1 MFNDLYNNR
10 KIIIIVLIIILI
22 IYLLYKYP
30 YLTTKEYWRTAM
42 NTSHSLYKKT
52 NGYLD
57 EYAKNTLIKINQR
70 AIPTPED
77 YLISAL
83 ILDRNVIQ
91 NEQMINRE
99 NILNAGNNYIDAINH
114 NAIFDANDNG
124 NIIIDFAF
132 GFGETWDEL
141 LTPLTNYA
149 TTKKTELIKDRVDKV
164 KKITDNKKEATELY
178 LTVSTTHTN
187 DGQNVH
193 DSNINHKVKA
203 IVSKLI
209 EEAPDTNYNI
219 DNIIDYFIKSNF
231 ANNNKFESFMTV
243 IDVFKKSEY
252 VLLAGVSDLQVLEII
267 WNRINDER
275 NSENK
280 DKLLEA
286 LYNNILDCYEND
298 NIVCANG
305 RILRVIGALT
315 LLDFDESNWYLFK
328 TEDTRNMV
336 FDEVRKLIDKIANDN
351 AEGNLKYACIE
362 YGATSNEENARKPTE
377 EETKELED
385 IMKKAIAN
393 MIDELAVKYD
403 IKQSQIPLLKEE
415 ALASII

>member
-1 MFNDLYNNR
+1 MFNVNKR
-10 KIIIIVLIIILI
+10 IIFIVLIIILI

-124 NIIIDFAF
+124 NIVIDFAF
-132 GFGETWDEL
+132 GFGEAWDEL

-149 TTKKTELIKDRVDKV
+149 TTKKTELIQDRVNKV
-164 KKITDNKKEATELY
+164 KKITDNKKQATDLY

-193 DSNINHKVKA
+193 DSNINHKIK
-203 IVSKLI
+203 IIINKLL
-209 EEAPDTNYNI
+209 EESTKSDNI
-219 DNIIDYFIKSNF
+219 DNIIDFYIKSDF
-231 ANNNKFESFMTV
+231 ANNNKFESFMNV

-252 VLLAGVSDLQVLEII
+252 VLLAGISDLQVLEIV

-275 NSENK
+275 NAENK

-305 RILRVIGALT
+305 RILRVIGSLT

-328 TEDTRNMV
+328 VEDTRNMV
-336 FDEVRKLIDKIANDN
+336 FDEVRKLIDKIAQDN
-351 AEGNLKYACIE
+351 INTDLKFACIE
-362 YGATSNEENARKPTE
+362 YGATNSEENPRKPTE

-385 IMKKAIAN
+385 IMKKEIID
-393 MIDELAVKYD
+393 MIDKKAVEFD
-403 IKQSQIPLLKEE
+403 IKPSQIPLLKEE